1 MIRVLI
7 ADDHKLV
14 REGYSALLKK
24 EKDIQIVGEAKDGL
38 EALVLVHRL
47 NPDVVLMDIQMPRLD
62 GLKATRLITAQ
73 ERCTRVLVVTM
84 STEKGLV
91 QQALENGAKGY
102 IVKSDTFK
110 ELVPAIRAVREN
122 KPYFSAS
129 ISRWVRD
136 LPVGAFVPKSKAH
149 SPKHGMQSSL
159 QDNCL

>member
-14 REGYSALLKK
+14 RESYSALLKK

-38 EALVLVHRL
+38 DALVLVHRL
-47 NPDVVLMDIQMPRLD
+47 NPDIVLMDIQMPRLD

-73 ERCTRVLVVTM
+73 QRCTRILMVTM
-84 STEKGLV
+84 SSEKKLV

-102 IVKSDTFK
+102 VIKSDTYD
-110 ELVPAIRAVREN
+110 ELVPAIRALREN

-129 ISRWVRD
+129 ISRWARE
-136 LPVGAFVPKSKAH
+136 LPAGTFVPKSKAH
-149 SPKHGMQSSL
+149 SPKHRMQSSL